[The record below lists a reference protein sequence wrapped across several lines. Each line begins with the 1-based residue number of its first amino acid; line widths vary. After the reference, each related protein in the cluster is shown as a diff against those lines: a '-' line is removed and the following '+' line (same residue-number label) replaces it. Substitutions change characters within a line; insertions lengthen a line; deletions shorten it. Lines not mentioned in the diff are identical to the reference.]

1 MMRRFYCLLGILA
14 LTGLVV
20 SCGSSQ
26 LQDTTV
32 PLYIGTY
39 TSGSS
44 EGIYMARFDTVSGKA
59 DNIQLLV
66 SIVNPSFLTLAGNG
80 KLLFAV
86 SEHTDHK
93 PNLYSLRLGRNWEL
107 ADSLHTGALASCY
120 VSVVG
125 KKMLAIA
132 NYVSGDVS
140 LVSYNNKGHFVDEV
154 AVFRHVGSG
163 VNVSRQ
169 EAPHAHAIVADKA
182 GRFIYAA
189 DLGIDK
195 VMIYE
200 RVDDTFV
207 PAGELVAAPGA
218 GPRHIAVHPE
228 EKILA
233 VINELN
239 LTIDIYLKDERE
251 AFTIYHSTV
260 SLLAD
265 DFDNGSSAADIHFSP
280 DGRFLYGSVRGADKI
295 VILQVFDG
303 DVLNVRHLGFVNE
316 GINWPRN
323 FTIDPSGRFL
333 LVANQNGNS
342 VVVFHR
348 DVKTGM
354 LRPTGNRLE
363 VSMPVCLKF

>member
-1 MMRRFYCLLGILA
+1 MMCKICYLFSMLL
-14 LTGLVV
+14 LVGFV
-20 SCGSSQ
+20 ASCGSSQ
-26 LQDTTV
+26 VQDTTV

-59 DNIQLLV
+59 DNLQLLASV
-66 SIVNPSFLTLAGNG
+66 DNPSFLTLDANG

-86 SEHTDHK
+86 SEHTNNK
-93 PNLYSLRLGRNWEL
+93 PNLYSLHRGRSWEL
-107 ADSLHTGALASCY
+107 ADSLATGALASCY
-120 VSVVG
+120 VSIVG
-125 KKMLAIA
+125 KEMLAIA

-140 LVSYNNKGHFVDEV
+140 FVSFNNKGRFIDEV
-154 AVFRHVGSG
+154 AVFKHVGSG
-163 VNVSRQ
+163 ANAARQ
-169 EAPHAHAIVADKA
+169 EAPHAHAIVADKE
-182 GRFIYAA
+182 GRFVYAA

-200 RVDDTFV
+200 RVADTFV

-218 GPRHIAVHPE
+218 GPRHIAVHPQ

-239 LTIDIYLKDERE
+239 LTIDFYLKDERG

-260 SLLAD
+260 SLLGD
-265 DFDNGSSAADIHFSP
+265 EHDNGNSAADIHFSP

-295 VILQVFDG
+295 VIFQVFDG
-303 DVLNVRHLGFVNE
+303 DDLNVRHRGDVSE

-323 FTIDPSGRFL
+323 FTIDPNGRFL

-342 VVVFHR
+342 VVVLHR
-348 DVKTGM
+348 DAETGM
-354 LRPTGNRLE
+354 LRPSGHRLE